1 MGGTFSP
8 LRAVPSAGS
17 LDGGYSNISAGKHE
31 DLATAAQQFEA
42 LMMQQMLSAAHDPD
56 TGWFSAGDGEVD
68 QANNQAM
75 EIAQQQFASALAAR
89 GGLGLAK
96 MVVSHL
102 IQKPAEENPSAT
114 GNSNKTLNKE
124 GK

>member
-1 MGGTFSP
+1 MGGISSP
-8 LRAVPSAGS
+8 LSLSPPTSGS
-17 LDGGYSNISAGKHE
+17 LDGGFSNISAGKHV

-42 LMMQQMLSAAHDPD
+42 LMMQKMLESSHDPD
-56 TGWFSAGDGEVD
+56 QGWFGTGDSDDD

-75 EIAQQQFASALAAR
+75 EIAQQQFASALAAH

-96 MVVSHL
+96 LVVSHL
-102 IQKPAEENPSAT
+102 APE
-114 GNSNKTLNKE
+114 NSNSTPEKE

>member
-1 MGGTFSP
+1 MSAALSSITALPS
-8 LRAVPSAGS
+8 SAGS
-17 LDGGYSNISAGKHE
+17 LDGGFTNISAGKHE

-42 LMMQQMLSAAHDPD
+42 LMLHQMLQSAHDPD
-56 TGWFSAGDGEVD
+56 GGWFSTGEDNGD

-96 MVVSHL
+96 LVVSNL
-102 IQKPAEENPSAT
+102 IRTPAPEN
-114 GNSNKTLNKE
+114 
-124 GK
+124 